1 MTATITPGPTNK
13 TQLPCV
19 ACGVAVDVEIVQT
32 EIVNMTNVSM
42 MIISHSGVQTCP
54 GCLTSVVPTLLGAG
68 GIGMVCKQ
76 VKQGNLIV
84 PPPGSS
90 NILGGN

>member
-1 MTATITPGPTNK
+1 MAPTPGSR
-13 TQLPCV
+13 TQLPCA
-19 ACGVAVDVEIVQT
+19 ACGVAVDVEILQT
-32 EIVNMTNVSM
+32 EVVNMTNVSM
-42 MIISHSGVQTCP
+42 LIISHSGVQTCP

-68 GIGMVCKQ
+68 GIGMVCKPVRQ
-76 VKQGNLIV
+76 QSNLIV